1 MYFLQFKLLKPLTE
15 INNIS
20 ITQFNSISFTENQS
34 CLGRWIFINCYLW
47 NSKILTSINKN
58 NYIIMN
64 VLLSKFT
71 TKHNTAPFSQIK
83 IEDYFPAF
91 QEGIALAKTEIDA
104 IVNNPEAPT
113 FENTVVAMDFAG
125 DILDRLSSVFF
136 NLNSAETSD
145 EMQKIAQEV
154 SPLLSEFGNDITLNA
169 ALFAKI
175 KTVYEQKENLNL
187 TPEQTT
193 LLDKKYKSFSRNG
206 ANLPEDKKDQLRE
219 IDKELSKLSLQFGE
233 NVLAETNAF
242 ELHLTDEKDL
252 AGLPEGTIEAARLLA
267 KEKEKEGWI
276 FTLDHPSYVPF
287 LTYADNRE
295 LRKKMAIAF
304 GARSFQ
310 NNEFDN
316 QENVLKIA
324 KLRFERANLLGY
336 KTHAHFV
343 LEERMA
349 QSPEKV
355 FTFLNDLLA
364 KAKPAAQKEFAELA
378 AFAKELDGIEQLEK
392 WDGAYYSEKLKQQ
405 LFNLDDEKLKPY
417 FQLEKV
423 LDGAFTVAKKL
434 YGLTFTEVFDIDKYH
449 EEVTTYEVTDA
460 ENNLVSIF
468 YADFFP
474 RKGKRNGAWMTSF
487 KSQSKKDGVNE
498 RPHISNV
505 CNFTKPTETKPSLLT
520 FNEVTTLFHEFG
532 HGLHGMLANTTY
544 PSLSGTSVF
553 WDFVELP
560 SQIMENWCYE
570 PEALALF
577 ANHYE
582 TGEIIPIEYVQ
593 KIKESASFQEGMAT
607 LRQLSFGLLDM
618 AWHGQDPTSI
628 TDLKTFETEQF
639 ANTQLYPDVK
649 ENAMSTAFSHIF
661 QGGYSSG
668 YYSYKW
674 AEVLDA
680 DAFEYFQ
687 ESGIFNVEV
696 ATKFK
701 ENVLSKG
708 GTEHPMI
715 LYKRFRGQE
724 PKPEALLKRAGLL

>member
-1 MYFLQFKLLKPLTE
+1 M
-15 INNIS
+15 S
-20 ITQFNSISFTENQS
+20 
-34 CLGRWIFINCYLW
+34 
-47 NSKILTSINKN
+47 
-58 NYIIMN
+58 

-83 IEDYFPAF
+83 IEDYVPAF
-91 QEGIALAKTEIDA
+91 NEGIILAKAEIDA

-125 DILDRLSSVFF
+125 DILDRLSSIFF
-136 NLNSAETSD
+136 NLNSAETND

-175 KTVYEQKENLNL
+175 KAVYDQKETLNLN
-187 TPEQTT
+187 PEQTT

-206 ANLPEDKKDQLRE
+206 ANLPEDKKDKLRE
-219 IDKELSKLSLQFGE
+219 IDKELSMLSLQFGE

-242 ELHLTDEKDL
+242 ELHLTNITDL

-267 KEKEKEGWI
+267 KEREKEGWI

-355 FTFLNDLLA
+355 FSFLNDLLA
-364 KAKPAAQKEFAELA
+364 KAKPAAQKEFAELT

-423 LDGAFTVAKKL
+423 LEGAFTVAKKL
-434 YGLTFTEVFDIDKYH
+434 FGLTFTEVFDIDKYH
-449 EEVTTYEVTDA
+449 EEVITYEVRDA

-487 KSQSKKDGVNE
+487 KSQSIKDGINE

-544 PSLSGTSVF
+544 PSLSGTSVY

-577 ANHYE
+577 ASHYE

-618 AWHGQDPTSI
+618 AWHGQDPTNI
-628 TDLKTFETEQF
+628 IDLKTFETEQF

-687 ESGIFNVEV
+687 EKGIFNAEV
-696 ATKFK
+696 AKKFQD
-701 ENVLSKG
+701 NVLSKG
-708 GTEHPMI
+708 GTEHPMT

>member
-1 MYFLQFKLLKPLTE
+1 MLSGQKNKTMSVLTHH
-15 INNIS
+15 
-20 ITQFNSISFTENQS
+20 FN
-34 CLGRWIFINCYLW
+34 
-47 NSKILTSINKN
+47 
-58 NYIIMN
+58 
-64 VLLSKFT
+64 
-71 TKHNTAPFSQIK
+71 TKYDTAPFSKIK
-83 IEDYFPAF
+83 NEDFLPAF
-91 QEGIALAKTEIDA
+91 QKGIELAKAEING
-104 IVNNPEAPT
+104 IVNNPIKPT
-113 FENTVVAMDFAG
+113 FENTIEALAFSG
-125 DILDRLSSVFF
+125 DVLDRISSIFF

-154 SPLLSEFGNDITLNA
+154 SPLLSEFGNDIRLNPD
-169 ALFAKI
+169 LFAKV
-175 KTVYEQKENLNL
+175 KAVYEQRGHLNLN
-187 TPEQTT
+187 PEQAT

-206 ANLPEDKKDQLRE
+206 ANLPEDKKNQLRE

-233 NVLAETNAF
+233 NVLAETHAF
-242 ELHLTDEKDL
+242 ELHITDENDL
-252 AGLPEGTIEAARLLA
+252 AGLPEGTREAARSLA
-267 KEKEKEGWI
+267 KSQEKEGWI
-276 FTLDHPSYVPF
+276 FTLDHPSYIPF
-287 LTYADNRE
+287 VTYADNRE

-304 GARSFQ
+304 GARAFQ

-316 QENVLKIA
+316 QEIVLKIA
-324 KLRFERANLLGY
+324 KLRFERAQVLGY
-336 KTHAHFV
+336 ATHAHFV

-349 QSPEKV
+349 ETPEKV
-355 FTFLNDLLA
+355 KSFLSDLLA
-364 KAKPAAQKEFAELA
+364 KAKPAAEKEFAQLT

-405 LFNLDDEKLKPY
+405 LFRLDDEILKPY

-423 LDGAFTVAKKL
+423 LDGAFTVAQKL
-434 YGLTFTEVFDIDKYH
+434 YGITFEEIFEIDKYH
-449 EEVTTYEVTDA
+449 EDVKTYEVKD
-460 ENNLVSIF
+460 EDGQLVAVF

-487 KSQSKKDGVNE
+487 KSQYIKKGINE

-532 HGLHGMLANTTY
+532 HALHGMLANTTY
-544 PSLSGTSVF
+544 PSLSGTSVY

-577 ANHYE
+577 AYHYE
-582 TGEIIPIEYVQ
+582 TGEMIPMELVN

-607 LRQLSFGLLDM
+607 MRQLSFGLLDM
-618 AWHGQDPTSI
+618 GWHGQNPTNI
-628 TDLKTFETEQF
+628 TDIKTFETEQF
-639 ANTQLYPDVK
+639 ASTQLYPDVK

-687 ESGIFNVEV
+687 EKGIFNKEV

-701 ENVLSKG
+701 DNVLSKG

-724 PKPEALLKRAGLL
+724 PKPEALLRRAGLL